1 MFVYLFIGGYIMN
14 AKDELK
20 RVQSWMK
27 TFGELSPDSM
37 KSFLSLLEAVEKEK
51 VLTAKTKEL
60 MAIAISITQQCEW
73 CIPFHVNEA
82 LKEGATT
89 EEIMEAA
96 WVAVLMGGGPA
107 LMHAGLVLE
116 ALEDL
121 A

>member
-1 MFVYLFIGGYIMN
+1 MG
-14 AKDELK
+14 AKEELE
-20 RVQSWMK
+20 RVQGWMK
-27 TFGELSPDSM
+27 TFGKQSPDSM
-37 KSFLSLLEAVEKEK
+37 ESFQNLMGAVEKEK
-51 VLTAKTKEL
+51 VLSAKTKEL

-73 CIPFHVNEA
+73 CVAFHVNNA
-82 LKEGATT
+82 LEEGATE

-116 ALEDL
+116 ALEDM

>member
-1 MFVYLFIGGYIMN
+1 MG
-14 AKDELK
+14 AKEDLEE
-20 RVQSWMK
+20 VQGWMK
-27 TFGELSPDSM
+27 TFGECCPDSM
-37 KSFLSLLEAVEKEK
+37 ECFQRLMDAVEKEK
-51 VLTAKTKEL
+51 VLSAKTKEL

-73 CIPFHVNEA
+73 CIALHVKNA
-82 LKEGATT
+82 LEEGATE
-89 EEIMEAA
+89 EEIRQAA

>member
-1 MFVYLFIGGYIMN
+1 MN

-20 RVQSWMK
+20 RVQTWMK
-27 TFGELSPDSM
+27 KFGELNPESM
-37 KSFLSLLEAVEKEK
+37 KSFMSLLGAVEKENI
-51 VLTAKTKEL
+51 LTAKTKEL

-82 LKEGATT
+82 LEEGATS

>member
-1 MFVYLFIGGYIMN
+1 ME
-14 AKDELK
+14 AKKELE
-20 RVQSWMK
+20 RVQNWMK
-27 TFGELSPDSM
+27 TFGEQSPDSM
-37 KSFLSLLEAVEKEK
+37 ECFRSLMGAVEKEK
-51 VLTAKTKEL
+51 VLSAKTKEL

-73 CIPFHVNEA
+73 CIAFHVNNA
-82 LKEGATT
+82 LEEGAT
-89 EEIMEAA
+89 EEEVMEAA

>member
-1 MFVYLFIGGYIMN
+1 MN

-20 RVQSWMK
+20 RVQTWMK
-27 TFGELSPDSM
+27 KFGELNPESM
-37 KSFLSLLEAVEKEK
+37 KSFMSLLGAVEKENI
-51 VLTAKTKEL
+51 LTAKTKEL

-82 LKEGATT
+82 LKEGATS
-89 EEIMEAA
+89 EEIM
-96 WVAVLMGGGPA
+96 VAVLMGGGPA